1 MSPPRR
7 RWRREPV
14 DLASQLGRYRRRSG
28 SGGDVAQVQDA
39 WRDLVGPQVGR
50 QTVVVRRSKAGVVS
64 IACASS
70 SWAQELDGRREY
82 WVAELA
88 RRCAPLAISG
98 VRFVVGD
105 HVMPDGPPGERP
117 TVLPT
122 AAELAA
128 AASQTPEI
136 ADETLRELLIRA
148 QAGQMALARERK
160 RLQKADNGRRGS
172 RPD

>member
-28 SGGDVAQVQDA
+28 AGDEVAQVQEV
-39 WRDLVGPQVGR
+39 WRELVGPQMAM
-50 QTVVVRRSKAGVVS
+50 QTVVVRRSKAGGVA

-70 SWAQELDGRREY
+70 SWAQELDGRRDY
-82 WVAELA
+82 WVGELA
-88 RRCAPLAISG
+88 RRCAPLVVSG

-105 HVMPDGPPGERP
+105 HAMPDQPPGERP
-117 TVLPT
+117 TVRPT
-122 AAELAA
+122 ADELASA
-128 AASQTPEI
+128 AAQTPQI

-160 RLQKADNGRRGS
+160 RLQKAEKGRRAS
-172 RPD
+172 RRD